1 MAREGLFLLPF
12 INVRSEFEGL
22 RDDPAFQN
30 ILRRIGLNQ
39 KLS

>member
-1 MAREGLFLLPF
+1 
-12 INVRSEFEGL
+12 VRSEFEGL